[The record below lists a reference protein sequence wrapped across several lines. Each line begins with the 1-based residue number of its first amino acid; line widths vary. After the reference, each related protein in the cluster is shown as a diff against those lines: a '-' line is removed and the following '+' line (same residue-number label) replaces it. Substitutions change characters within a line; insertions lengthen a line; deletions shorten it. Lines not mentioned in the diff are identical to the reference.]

1 MHRKIFAI
9 FPVLTIV
16 ILLSS
21 FKIAPSFLNYQID
34 PLKTII
40 IDAGHGLPDTGAQGS
55 YSNESDITLAI
66 ALKLGKQ
73 LQAVLPGSR
82 IIYTRT
88 DAYLPD
94 GLTDHNAANRWRAE
108 MANENHGDLFIC
120 IHCNDAPPEHHN
132 EFSGYHTVTYH
143 RHGKKYTRKIRE
155 YKYWTTPNPAYGTET
170 YVWAVGKN
178 DSKKSFVGSNE
189 ADSSE
194 LYGEQA
200 DSSYHYFD
208 SPEAKILASLKTKKY
223 FARSLMLADY
233 VEDEFTKE
241 GRLSRGVKQRDN
253 EGIWVLQATAMPSI
267 LVETGF
273 ITNPEEENY
282 LNSDKGQNEIS
293 YAIMRAVLR
302 YKQSIQDN
310 SGELPPVQQ

>member
-1 MHRKIFAI
+1 MHRKIFPI
-9 FPVLTIV
+9 ILVLTV
-16 ILLSS
+16 TILFSS
-21 FKIAPSFLNYQID
+21 YKIAPSFILQQRD

-73 LQAVLPGSR
+73 LQAVLPDSK

-88 DAYLPD
+88 DAYLPN
-94 GLTDHNAANRWRAE
+94 GMTDHNAANRWRAE

-120 IHCNDAPPEHHN
+120 IHCNDAPPERHT
-132 EFSGYHTVTYH
+132 EFTGYHTIVYH
-143 RHGKKYTRKIRE
+143 RHGKKYTRRVRE
-155 YKYWTTPNPAYGTET
+155 YKHWTTPNPAYGTET

-178 DSKKSFVGSNE
+178 DSKKSFVGSSDE
-189 ADSSE
+189 DSTE

-273 ITNPEEENY
+273 ITNPQEENY
-282 LNSDKGQNEIS
+282 LNSEKGQNEIS
-293 YAIMRAVLR
+293 YAIMRAVLH
-302 YKQSIQDN
+302 YKASIDN
-310 SGELPPVQQ
+310 NSIETTPGQ